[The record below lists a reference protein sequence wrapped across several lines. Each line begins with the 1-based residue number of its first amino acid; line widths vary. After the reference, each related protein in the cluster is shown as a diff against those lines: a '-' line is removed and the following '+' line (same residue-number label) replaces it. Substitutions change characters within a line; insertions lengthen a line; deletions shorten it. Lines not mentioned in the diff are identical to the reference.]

1 MTKNTIILSLALLL
15 GCALSAQAQNDPE
28 DNEITVT
35 DNDGNSEQIEL
46 PEALTHDLDSLM
58 NLYLAKQYLNEDE
71 NCQMK
76 DVNPFFE
83 KEVYIDRLARIP
95 SVIEMPYNNVV
106 QKFMDR

>member
-58 NLYLAKQYLNEDE
+58 NLYPYKLP
-71 NCQMK
+71 
-76 DVNPFFE
+76 V
-83 KEVYIDRLARIP
+83 EVEVVCETFTRLESR
-95 SVIEMPYNNVV
+95 VV
-106 QKFMDR
+106 EGTLGRCCCGHDGEQQQGQQ